1 MSPQGRA
8 YLELLLLFL
17 ILTLISLGYVMW
29 TWPTSPMEII
39 DNLDQ
44 IGPSAF
50 LLDLLFFGVLY
61 RIWRKARIT
70 ETENNIWE

>member
-1 MSPQGRA
+1 M
-8 YLELLLLFL
+8 
-17 ILTLISLGYVMW
+17 GYVMW
-29 TWPTSPMEII
+29 TWPTSPMEVI
-39 DNLDQ
+39 DNLDH

-61 RIWRKARIT
+61 RIWRKARKT